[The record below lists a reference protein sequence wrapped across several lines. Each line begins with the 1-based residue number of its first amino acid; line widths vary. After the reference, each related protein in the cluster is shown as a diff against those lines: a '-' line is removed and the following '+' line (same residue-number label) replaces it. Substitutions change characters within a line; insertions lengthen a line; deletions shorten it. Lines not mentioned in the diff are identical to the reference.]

1 MRRAGFFI
9 RHFWVLQNAPFL
21 SYLCPCRLK
30 RAQINELIYILI
42 YFGYYIQLY
51 TIYIKQKPDND

>member
-9 RHFWVLQNAPFL
+9 RHFCIQNAPFPVVP
-21 SYLCPCRLK
+21 CPCRLK

-42 YFGYYIQLY
+42 YLGYYIQLY

>member
-42 YFGYYIQLY
+42 YLF
-51 TIYIKQKPDND
+51 